1 MTYHRPVTPEGPA
14 HEHLRS
20 DGSPY
25 VNKYKEKTAE
35 HTAAADRLREEDRR
49 HAVDL
54 GKRLVE
60 LDEARERATR
70 SAAVSR
76 AVVEIHWE
84 AALEAL
90 WAESWLKLQP
100 KPKVDP
106 GADATTLDRLDD
118 EIARLAELDAELAR
132 RSEALHAA
140 LHRSRWALNLR
151 RRG

>member
-1 MTYHRPVTPEGPA
+1 MTSEGPV
-14 HEHLRS
+14 HEHLRF

-25 VNKYKEKTAE
+25 ANKYKEKTAE

-49 HAVDL
+49 RAVEL

-60 LDEARERATR
+60 LEEARERAAR

-76 AVVEIHWE
+76 AVVELHWE

-90 WAESWLKLQP
+90 WAESWLKLLP
-100 KPKVDP
+100 KPKAVADP
-106 GADATTLDRLDD
+106 EATPLDRLDD
-118 EIARLAELDAELAR
+118 ELARLAHLDEELAR
-132 RSEALHAA
+132 RSEALHVA
-140 LHRSRWALNLR
+140 LHRSRWSLPR